1 MIYQQQYQR
10 RASDLFGILLGYQRE
25 KPAPGA
31 PPEELKPQFAG
42 LTPEQVGVLEQ
53 LDSLARDARRY
64 WLVRDV
70 EPLPKRGNDPAGVR
84 ELPPTPAMD
93 FRLSDRGRR
102 VSASIV
108 AHAEEMA
115 LDAVLTPEQ
124 AEQVKVEVWRR
135 RGVHAL
141 LDPELAARLHLSR
154 TQRDELT
161 ARLSARVEVYHRLVR
176 TVGIFIRGRT
186 PPEEI
191 ANLEQRGK
199 NELAQKVSELDQP
212 IWDVLQPAQLRFLAR
227 LLNKP
232 VAGNKLPTT
241 KPSNKRAVRGG

>member
-1 MIYQQQYQR
+1 M
-10 RASDLFGILLGYQRE
+10 
-25 KPAPGA
+25 
-31 PPEELKPQFAG
+31 
-42 LTPEQVGVLEQ
+42 LEQ